1 MKNGDMK
8 TIFNDSACIET
19 TKTNPGLHM
28 EETKPGRTGGKR
40 KLVLHF
46 DIRNT
51 VLVCDSVTNVSMEQA
66 LNSFL
71 TGVAW
76 GKANNSEWHWHSY
89 TPSLTPPAPNTT
101 TIYKFLEKMLVKTPV
116 DRTNLRIAT
125 GDFTHTSMG
134 EGFLPV
140 FQEHL
145 QLLRWR
151 QDPVEHLTMSG
162 KNGKQYHYI
171 LPSVYR
177 IIHKLYED
185 GRDFAVIFRTYGLDA
200 KNVLSS
206 LSHGLSGN
214 HPYFPNTVEMNVN
227 KIPGKVHRP
236 SDQPI
241 VFEIQDKNAKN
252 GEGTSVYSGDR
263 EIYTMLSQTEGIC
276 AFQDDFPCWQGN
288 NYHHRSA
295 KPLYIDP
302 HDENVHHIFF
312 DDNIRT
318 FEHDS
323 IVDVR
328 VFESPDAKEARS
340 ISNQEACRY
349 ERMNMIQA
357 DLLKAI
363 KDTEYFVKAVQTCE
377 EKYSKYLQ
385 DVANS

>member
-1 MKNGDMK
+1 MKNEDMK
-8 TIFNDSACIET
+8 PPVNNKACMET
-19 TKTNPGLHM
+19 TIADPGVIQEKT
-28 EETKPGRTGGKR
+28 KVGRIGEKR
-40 KLVLHF
+40 KLILHF

-51 VLVCDSVTNVSMEQA
+51 VLVADSVTKVSMEQA

-89 TPSLTPPAPNTT
+89 TPSLTPPAPDTT

-125 GDFTHTSMG
+125 GDFTQTAMG

-140 FQEHL
+140 FQDHL
-145 QLLRWR
+145 HLLRWR
-151 QDPVEHLTMSG
+151 HDPVEFLTMSG

-177 IIHKLYED
+177 VIHKLCED
-185 GRDFAVIFRTYGLDA
+185 NRNFSIVFRTYGLDA

-206 LSHGLSGN
+206 LSHGLSGK
-214 HPYFPNTVEMNVN
+214 HTYFPTPLDIDINTNVGN
-227 KIPGKVHRP
+227 VYRKPNE
-236 SDQPI
+236 SI
-241 VFEIQDKNAKN
+241 VFEMQDKKCRN
-252 GEGTSVYSGDR
+252 GEETSVYTGDR

-276 AFQDDFPCWQGN
+276 GFQDDFLCWQGN

-302 HDENVHHIFF
+302 FDKDVHHIFF

-328 VFESPDAKEARS
+328 VFESAGGKEARS
-340 ISNQEACRY
+340 ISNQEAVNF
-349 ERMNMIQA
+349 EKMNMVQA
-357 DLLKAI
+357 DLLEAI
-363 KDTEYFVKAVQTCE
+363 KDSEYFVKAVQTCE
-377 EKYSKYLQ
+377 ENYSKIPG
-385 DVANS
+385 

>member
-1 MKNGDMK
+1 MK
-8 TIFNDSACIET
+8 TIFNDSACMET
-19 TKTNPGLHM
+19 TKTNPGLHQ

-89 TPSLTPPAPNTT
+89 TPFLTPPAPNTT
-101 TIYKFLEKMLVKTPV
+101 TIYKFLEKLLVKTPV

-200 KNVLSS
+200 ENVLSS

-214 HPYFPNTVEMNVN
+214 HPYFPNEVEMNVN

-236 SDQPI
+236 PDQPI

-340 ISNQEACRY
+340 ISNQEAVMY